1 MTTKELQRDR
11 PHTPTGLKSPPLLL
25 QDTAAFHSFNKLT
38 EKRLKHH
45 RPSHTQARR
54 AREVNTMNNKLS
66 APVKSLCSKIA
77 LERTR
82 PAQWNEAS
90 QLRRLA
96 INMLDSGHSDGAVIA
111 WLQALLG
118 DALQAHARR

>member
-25 QDTAAFHSFNKLT
+25 QDTGAFHSFNKLT
-38 EKRLKHH
+38 EIRLKHNH
-45 RPSHTQARR
+45 PSHTQARR
-54 AREVNTMNNKLS
+54 AREDNPMNSKLS
-66 APVKSLCSKIA
+66 APVKSLCNKIA

-82 PAQWNEAS
+82 PVQWHEAS
-90 QLRRLA
+90 QLRRKA
-96 INMLDSGHSDGAVIA
+96 IDMLGSGQSDGAVIA

-118 DALQAHARR
+118 DALKSHARR